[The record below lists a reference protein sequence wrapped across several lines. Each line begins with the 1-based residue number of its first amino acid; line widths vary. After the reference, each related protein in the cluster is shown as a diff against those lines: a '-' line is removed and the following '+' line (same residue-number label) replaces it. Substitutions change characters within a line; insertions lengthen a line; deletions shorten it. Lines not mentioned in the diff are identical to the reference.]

1 MSGITYLDPMLMRES
16 RPYTSRGAVI
26 VIQRL
31 NEEGVRSHDSTDEK
45 GHERGREGG
54 RRRRTKGDAIDALL
68 ALGDNI
74 AKCATQAASRLI
86 EIAEF
91 FSQIFPLRA
100 SDPAGKL
107 VVCSLSL
114 VVDRG
119 GLH

>member
-1 MSGITYLDPMLMRES
+1 MVKAYEATIPPTRRD
-16 RPYTSRGAVI
+16 TK
-26 VIQRL
+26 
-31 NEEGVRSHDSTDEK
+31 EE
-45 GHERGREGG
+45 GREGEGEG
-54 RRRRTKGDAIDALL
+54 RRGTRSMRSSRSEIILRNARHRG
-68 ALGDNI
+68 
-74 AKCATQAASRLI
+74 RLI

-91 FSQIFPLRA
+91 FSQIFPLRV